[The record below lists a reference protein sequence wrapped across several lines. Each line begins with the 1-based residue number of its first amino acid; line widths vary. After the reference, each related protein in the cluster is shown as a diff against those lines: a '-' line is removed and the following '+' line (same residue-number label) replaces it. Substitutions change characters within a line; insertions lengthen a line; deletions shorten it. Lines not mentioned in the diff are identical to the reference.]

1 MVYSWQR
8 LRLQQDSSCDRWS
21 WLFLQE
27 WTACHWLA
35 ARQLGVEEKM
45 GWMVIPHKDNF
56 SYTEINIKYMIWRH
70 SIFIIKLRGL
80 EPHLRA
86 WSAQCLQSGTSTPRP
101 NGPLKQ
107 RKGSTSKALCQPSL
121 SKSAASLDLWKK
133 NMMQKHTKKTH
144 TNTSKYNIWST
155 CYMLIN
161 IWNTHQKKNAKP
173 KPSFLQLSSPS
184 CCLLWQ
190 RVIART
196 DGITWPQ
203 GVLPSTIHSTL
214 QSCSVLLFLLHVASK
229 PSSTIFSVLSVCVL
243 SLSRCFLQLPILVPP
258 LIQISPRPQQAEP
271 SECTYQEASS
281 ATGILLNPT
290 AMNSPSIAHFGARPS
305 KHHPSDLS
313 SAQNLSLVGL

>member
-1 MVYSWQR
+1 MGTMTQHLYYQTSGSR
-8 LRLQQDSSCDRWS
+8 TTPSGMISPMS
-21 WLFLQE
+21 PE
-27 WTACHWLA
+27 WNLNTA
-35 ARQLGVEEKM
+35 AR
-45 GWMVIPHKDNF
+45 
-56 SYTEINIKYMIWRH
+56 Y
-70 SIFIIKLRGL
+70 
-80 EPHLRA
+80 
-86 WSAQCLQSGTSTPRP
+86 
-101 NGPLKQ
+101 GPLKQ

-121 SKSAASLDLWKK
+121 SKSAASSDLWKK
-133 NMMQKHTKKTH
+133 TWCKNTHIIKTKKIH
-144 TNTSKYNIWST
+144 KNTQHLIN
-155 CYMLIN
+155 MLIN
-161 IWNTHQKKNAKP
+161 IWNTHQEKNAKP

-190 RVIART
+190 LVVART